1 MTAGGTQ
8 IHLISAVSAHGA
20 VYVDN
25 VKQRRIIMSEKLL
38 KKLSSIIAN
47 PESSKDIDPA
57 GENRLNTVL
66 DDHLDVIAAAHTS
79 SHGSNH
85 ASTPDLA

>member
-1 MTAGGTQ
+1 
-8 IHLISAVSAHGA
+8 
-20 VYVDN
+20 
-25 VKQRRIIMSEKLL
+25 MSDKLL

-47 PESSKDIDPA
+47 PESNDLDAA

-66 DDHLDVIAAAHTS
+66 DDHLDVIAAAHVS

-85 ASTPDLA
+85 GSTPDQA

>member
-1 MTAGGTQ
+1 
-8 IHLISAVSAHGA
+8 
-20 VYVDN
+20 
-25 VKQRRIIMSEKLL
+25 MSKKLL

-47 PESSKDIDPA
+47 PETSNDLDA
-57 GENRLNTVL
+57 ENRLNTVL

-85 ASTPDLA
+85 ASTPDQA

>member
-1 MTAGGTQ
+1 
-8 IHLISAVSAHGA
+8 
-20 VYVDN
+20 
-25 VKQRRIIMSEKLL
+25 MSKKLL
-38 KKLSSIIAN
+38 NKLSSIIAN
-47 PESSKDIDPA
+47 PEKSNDVDTA

-85 ASTPDLA
+85 ASTPDNQEL